1 MRDWLRTLPVEDKRK
16 LGHDLALVQYGWP
29 IGMPLCRALG
39 DGLWEVRSNL
49 PSRRIARVLF
59 FVREGR
65 IGIVHGFVK
74 KTQRTPREDLMLA
87 RQRMQENGLVSNST
101 DSHWGSTL
109 DDFLQE
115 EGIYEEATTAAIKKV
130 IAWQL
135 AEEMRKKSITK
146 KRLAEL
152 MHTSRAQIDRILDPD
167 KGNVTIETLQRAA
180 SLLGRQLRL
189 ELV

>member
-1 MRDWLRTLPVEDKRK
+1 M
-16 LGHDLALVQYGWP
+16 
-29 IGMPLCRALG
+29 
-39 DGLWEVRSNL
+39 
-49 PSRRIARVLF
+49 
-59 FVREGR
+59 
-65 IGIVHGFVK
+65 
-74 KTQRTPREDLMLA
+74 TQP
-87 RQRMQENGLVSNST
+87 ENP
-101 DSHWGSTL
+101 HWGSTL
-109 DDFLQE
+109 DDFLNE

-152 MHTSRAQIDRILDPD
+152 MHTSRAQIDRILDPE